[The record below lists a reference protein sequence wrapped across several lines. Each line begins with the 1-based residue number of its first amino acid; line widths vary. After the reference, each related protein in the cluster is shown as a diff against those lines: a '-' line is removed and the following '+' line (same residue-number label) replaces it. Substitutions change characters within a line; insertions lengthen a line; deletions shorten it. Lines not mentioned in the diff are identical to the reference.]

1 METVLPIVIPEQ
13 VSPPRGRKQA
23 VTKSPSFLTTTFAG
37 HTMFGGNT
45 AEIISNGIRSNRTCT
60 IQISNHLS
68 VPLTLPH
75 FYCFDG
81 GLYYPLPAV
90 IQPGTREACVFSKNP
105 SSPHG
110 VIGVLTY
117 QIGDSPRRVAV
128 MFSVAY
134 NQLQYRNHFGT
145 AIVTG
150 FDLENSALFTH
161 SEDEEEDEVTL
172 LFDRMYQDADFYQR
186 GGRAHSLANDVV
198 PMWTTDGAYQIRGTM
213 SDRGKAIVKLNISLT

>member
-1 METVLPIVIPEQ
+1 MERVLPIVIPDQ

-45 AEIISNGIRSNRTCT
+45 AEIISNGMRSNGTCT
-60 IQISNHLS
+60 IQFRSIFFLISQ
-68 VPLTLPH
+68 

-90 IQPGTREACVFSKNP
+90 IQSGTREACVFSKNP
-105 SSPHG
+105 CIHRSSPHG

-128 MFSVAY
+128 IFSVPY

-150 FDLENSALFTH
+150 FRLGELGPFH
-161 SEDEEEDEVTL
+161 TL
-172 LFDRMYQDADFYQR
+172 
-186 GGRAHSLANDVV
+186 GGRRGERGHAPLRQDVSGRRLL
-198 PMWTTDGAYQIRGTM
+198 PQGRSCPQFGE
-213 SDRGKAIVKLNISLT
+213 